1 MTIFEHLQRERL
13 HNQTSLLRISP
24 HTTSLQSFYQTADVG
39 LVTDASDN
47 NMVRGTG
54 HYAGHNSNPSRSTV
68 CGNSDTRKQ
77 KRIKTN
83 VILKYPFFTP
93 SSSARQALRAQT
105 LHCVYSTICIGLEAA
120 DSRFGCTMHSKKLTV
135 YINPLA
141 AWFPI

>member
-1 MTIFEHLQRERL
+1 MTIFEDLQRERL

-68 CGNSDTRKQ
+68 CGNSDIRKQ
-77 KRIKTN
+77 KRYFKI
-83 VILKYPFFTP
+83 TP
-93 SSSARQALRAQT
+93 SSSAQQALRAQT
-105 LHCVYSTICIGLEAA
+105 LRCVYSTICIGLEAA